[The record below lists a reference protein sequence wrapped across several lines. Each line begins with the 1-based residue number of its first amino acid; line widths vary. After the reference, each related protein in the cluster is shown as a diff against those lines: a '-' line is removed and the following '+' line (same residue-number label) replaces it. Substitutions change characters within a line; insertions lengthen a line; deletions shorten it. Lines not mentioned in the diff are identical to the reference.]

1 MQDKDTSEEETHQAN
16 EMHSLGLKSTTSPTK
31 PESNMCSTKDMP
43 EATPT
48 RLSYESKDIM
58 KDVEY
63 SPLYPL
69 CRISFYQLRGY
80 MIICLQFRMDKIG
93 ILFHADV
100 FADRSG
106 LFAHSTAE
114 RISA

>member
-1 MQDKDTSEEETHQAN
+1 MQDKETSEEQTHQAT
-16 EMHSLGLKSTTSPTK
+16 EMHSLALKSTTSPTK

-48 RLSYESKDIM
+48 RLSYEIKDTM

-69 CRISFYQLRGY
+69 YRISFYQLRGY
-80 MIICLQFRMDKIG
+80 KIICLQFRIDEVS